1 MSRASTSDR
10 EELNCLVWSALTV
23 YSMSV
28 CFCSF
33 SAGSQ
38 GMKPTNVDG
47 AGLDVLF
54 NLIVGQPGTF
64 VQLFFRSW
72 PF

>member
-1 MSRASTSDR
+1 MQCV
-10 EELNCLVWSALTV
+10 CL
-23 YSMSV
+23 
-28 CFCSF
+28 CIFFFFFFF

-47 AGLDVLF
+47 AGLDALF

-64 VQLFFRSW
+64 VQLFFRS
-72 PF
+72 